1 MTPARPPRAARDT
14 DPRLISMFSPDL
26 SQTVQ
31 ERQRAIA
38 HLFRQLGWLDLKQR
52 RLLEVGCGSGINLL
66 EFLRL
71 GFAPQHLA
79 GVEMRPERLAL
90 ARRVLPKSIKLHGGD
105 ASFLDIAPASL
116 DIVFQATVFSSLPD
130 TEARI
135 RLAETIWPWVK
146 PGGGVLWYDR
156 LINDHR
162 QPEVRGL
169 PMRHIRRLF
178 PEGQL
183 QSRRVTLT
191 PNVAR
196 TVCRIS
202 PRLYPLLNAIPQLRT
217 HALVWIGKGH
227 SMSASVGVSDNIAP

>member
-1 MTPARPPRAARDT
+1 MLGPAVSHTLR
-14 DPRLISMFSPDL
+14 
-26 SQTVQ
+26 
-31 ERQRAIA
+31 ERHQAIL
-38 HLFRQLGWLDLKQR
+38 HLLKQVVRHDLKHL
-52 RLLEVGCGSGINLL
+52 RLLEVGCGSGIHLL
-66 EFLRL
+66 EFLRM

-90 ARRVLPKSIKLHGGD
+90 AQRVLPPTIKLHGGD
-105 ASFLDIAPASL
+105 ACFMDIAPHSM

-156 LINDHR
+156 VVNDTR

-178 PEGQL
+178 PQAQL
-183 QSRRVTLT
+183 ESRRVTLA
-191 PNVAR
+191 PPLAQ

-202 PRLYPLLNAIPQLRT
+202 PHLYPLLNAIPQLRT
-217 HALVWIGKGH
+217 HALVWIGK
-227 SMSASVGVSDNIAP
+227 AF